1 MIYVNSRPLN
11 RFAPA
16 APQPDRFFQHTHTPE
31 DGKAVLEM
39 LSSSYALIKDGE
51 RDETVFTVPGRSE
64 YVLRVAREEDE
75 GGELEMRTRLGEDGK
90 LGHWERTVREKMPL
104 RRGLRARIGQRIPRL
119 KPALMTYED
128 PRSLAEAFSKKTR
141 AVNTHVRRRVYGD
154 DTVQAAFSEYTLPDV
169 EGGPVAVSTLTI
181 RSENPETLRQL
192 LATLGVSETSSESVQ
207 DVLLR
212 AA

>member
-1 MIYVNSRPLN
+1 MIYHNNRPLN

-16 APQPDRFFQHTHTPE
+16 APQPARFFEHAHAPSDTSSLLQR
-31 DGKAVLEM
+31 LESH
-39 LSSSYALIKDGE
+39 LELVGDKQREES
-51 RDETVFTVPGRSE
+51 VFTVPGRSE

-181 RSENPETLRQL
+181 RSENPETLREL